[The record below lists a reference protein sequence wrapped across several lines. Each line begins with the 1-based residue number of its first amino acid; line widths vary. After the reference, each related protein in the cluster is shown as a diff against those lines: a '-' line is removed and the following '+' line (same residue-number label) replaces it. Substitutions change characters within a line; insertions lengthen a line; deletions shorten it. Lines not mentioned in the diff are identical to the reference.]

1 MVFLFKPRLGKV
13 FLLLL
18 FSTIS
23 LQISLVN
30 CRCGRV
36 CDLAFA
42 SFTVWRGSDLTL
54 ISQLF
59 DTTIPEIRRFNPQI
73 PDQDTVI
80 ADTVINIPFS
90 CDCIGNE
97 YLGHIFNYTVQS
109 GDTYERVLSNYSNL
123 TTVASLQTNN
133 SYPATNI
140 PDNAFLNVIV
150 NCYCG
155 DRDINREYGLF
166 ITYPVKVGDTLQS
179 VAAANN
185 LTIDVIRS
193 YNPTDNFNSGNGIIF
208 IPGRGTR
215 CM

>member
-42 SFTVWRGSDLTL
+42 SFIVWRGSDLTL

-59 DTTIPEIRRFNPQI
+59 DTTIPAIRRFNPEI

-80 ADTVINIPFS
+80 AGTVINIPFS
-90 CDCIGNE
+90 CDCIRNE

-109 GDTYERVLSNYSNL
+109 EDTYERVSSNYSNL
-123 TTVASLQTNN
+123 TTIASLQTNN

-155 DRDINREYGLF
+155 DRNINREYGLF
-166 ITYPVKVGDTLQS
+166 ITYPLKVGDTLQT

-185 LTIDVIRS
+185 LTTEVIRS
-193 YNPTDNFNSGNGIIF
+193 YNPTANFSSGNGIIF